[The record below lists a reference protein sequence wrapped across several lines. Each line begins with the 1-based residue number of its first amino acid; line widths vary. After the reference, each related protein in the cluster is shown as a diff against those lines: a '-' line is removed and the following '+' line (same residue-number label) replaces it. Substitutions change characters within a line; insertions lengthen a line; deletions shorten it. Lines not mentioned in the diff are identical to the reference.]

1 VPPEPYEVRLS
12 TSAQRTY
19 ESLDQPLRKRIKD
32 ALLDLAAKVGGGE
45 RGGKSV
51 RTIQGSADSVHRLR
65 VGNHRVMYDLLDP
78 ERVLLVLGIVD
89 RKDLETWL
97 RPH

>member
-32 ALLDLAAKVGGGE
+32 ALLDLAAKVEG
-45 RGGKSV
+45 
-51 RTIQGSADSVHRLR
+51 GSAVASVTGSAGPSRAPR
-65 VGNHRVMYDLLDP
+65 TP
-78 ERVLLVLGIVD
+78 S
-89 RKDLETWL
+89 TACA
-97 RPH
+97 